1 MLDIK
6 RIREN
11 PELVRVKAKQ
21 KNVDVD
27 VDLILKLDAERHSL
41 QVRIEALNQERTA
54 AAKDRNVE
62 SGKLIKQQLEPLEAE
77 HARIDAEF
85 TALML
90 AVPNL
95 PSDDTPVGAGEDE
108 NVVLKTVGKVP
119 KFDFEP
125 KEHWELGATL
135 GVIDNETA
143 AKVSG
148 ARFTYLKGDLA
159 LLQFAV
165 IQFVMHTLTDAESM
179 QKIVDAAGL
188 SISAKPFTPVVPP
201 VFIRPEVFQR
211 MGRLEPRDE
220 RYYIPS
226 DDAYLIGSAEH
237 TLGPLH
243 MDQTIPEA
251 ELPIRYLGYSTSF
264 RREAGSY
271 GKDTKGILRL
281 HQFDKLEMET
291 FCLPE
296 DSIEEQNLLVA
307 IQEHLVSR
315 LGLPYRLV
323 ICSTG
328 DMGDPDARHIDLETW
343 MPGQNKYRETHS
355 ADLMTDYQA
364 RRLNIKV
371 KRTTGASSGKSEY
384 VHMNDATAFAIGR
397 LLIAIME
404 NYQQAD
410 GSIKIPAALQ
420 PYAAGRTEIKK

>member
-6 RIREN
+6 LIREN
-11 PELVRVKAKQ
+11 PQLVKEKSAQ

-41 QVRIEALNQERTA
+41 QMRIEALNQERTE
-54 AAKDRNVE
+54 AAKERR
-62 SGKLIKQQLEPLEAE
+62 
-77 HARIDAEF
+77 RIDDEF

-95 PSDDTPVGAGEDE
+95 PSDDTPVGAGEE
-108 NVVLKTVGKVP
+108 QNVVLKIVGSP
-119 KFDFEP
+119 THFDFAP
-125 KEHWELGATL
+125 KEHWELGAAL

-148 ARFTYLKGDLA
+148 ARFTYLRGDLA
-159 LLQFAV
+159 LLQFAI
-165 IQFVMHTLTDAESM
+165 IQFVMQTLSDPQAVE
-179 QKIVDAAGL
+179 KIAHAAGL
-188 SISAKPFTPVVPP
+188 KISTKPFTPVVPP
-201 VFIRPEVFQR
+201 VFIKPDVFQR

-237 TLGPLH
+237 TLGPIH

-251 ELPIRYLGYSTSF
+251 ELPIRYIGYSTSF

-271 GKDTKGILRL
+271 GKDTKGILRM
-281 HQFDKLEMET
+281 HHFDKLEMET

-296 DSIEEQNLLVA
+296 NSTEEQNLLVA
-307 IQEHLVSR
+307 IQEHIVASF
-315 LGLPYRLV
+315 GLPYRLV

-343 MPGQNKYRETHS
+343 MPGQGKYRETHS

-371 KRTTGASSGKSEY
+371 KRTTGPAAGKSEL
-384 VHMNDATAFAIGR
+384 VHMNDATAVAIGR
-397 LLIAIME
+397 ILIGIME
-404 NYQQAD
+404 NYQRAD
-410 GSIKIPAALQ
+410 GSIGIPEILQ
-420 PYAAGRTEIKK
+420 PYMAGRTEIKEA